1 MNMEDKLI
9 PISNIEDIN
18 TFTSQSLL
26 CVYPE
31 TKIDIV
37 EATLFV
43 NTNESNSNISTKEK
57 DDIINSIINQIKFKN
72 NKVYNNFCKL
82 LKKFD
87 DFIAISSDDFE
98 PSKLLPH
105 HITLE

>member
-1 MNMEDKLI
+1 MEDKLI

-43 NTNESNSNISTKEK
+43 DANEPNSNISAKEK
-57 DDIINSIINQIKFKN
+57 
-72 NKVYNNFCKL
+72 Y
-82 LKKFD
+82 
-87 DFIAISSDDFE
+87 
-98 PSKLLPH
+98 
-105 HITLE
+105 